1 MQYLRL
7 PIRQLV
13 EFLLRTG
20 SIDSRFTGFDRAN
33 EGARIHRRLQKAAG
47 EGYEAEVF
55 LSAERTVEEV
65 VFTIEGR
72 ADGIFT
78 ENGLVTIDEIKTT
91 AIPTEEITED
101 MNPCHWAQGMLY
113 AAIYGEQKGLERLAV
128 RLTYYQIDTAEI
140 SRFTRRF
147 SIGELE
153 AFFQELLRQYLPWAK
168 RQLDWNTHRN
178 QTLRELKFP
187 FASYR
192 PGQRALAGEIY
203 RACAAGKTPDRKSG
217 TRLFCQAPTGIGKTM
232 SAIFP
237 ALKAIGEEKGEKLF
251 YLTARNTTQT
261 AAEDAVRRLREAS
274 PELALRSVTL
284 TAKEKACLC
293 KDTEGHPSCLPETCP
308 YANGYYERVKDA
320 LAALLDGEGTFS
332 RDVLTQTAERFSVCP
347 FELGLDLSEW
357 CDVVIGDYNYL
368 FDPVVHLRRF
378 FDGAGDWIFLVDEA
392 HNLPDRARA
401 MYSASFR
408 KSSLT
413 EAKRTLGR
421 GKSSLK
427 TALTKA
433 DKAFR
438 EVRNAVAKQAPRR
451 QPTGLPETES
461 TEQISLLDSSEPEL
475 ELPEAI
481 FAENGTLFLK
491 ELPEML
497 RKPLSVVQAPLQA
510 WLEDAPDDPAHGQLL
525 ELYFTVQ
532 DMLRAAERYDDHF
545 VTQLT
550 AYGSELEC
558 SILCLDPSPFVDA
571 SLACGRA
578 AAMFSATLTPPGYY
592 RNVLGCPDARAVA
605 LESPFPAEHLGL
617 YCLPVSTRYR
627 DRETSVSAISDALAV
642 MAGGKTGNYLA
653 FFPSY
658 AYLKQVWED
667 FSTRYPDIGTLPQ
680 EKGMDDAGRRA
691 FLEKFTPDPE
701 KTLLGFGVMGGIFGE
716 GVDLTG
722 DRLIGCAIV
731 GVGLPQVNPRQEIL
745 KRYYDASSG
754 TGFEYAYRYPGM
766 NKVLQAAGRV
776 IRTQDDKGVVLLLDD
791 RFARREYS
799 CLFPKHWSHLQY
811 LNTTDELKKRLKEFW
826 DASVE
831 IESNEN
837 VIKGC

>member
-1 MQYLRL
+1 MAQLRL

-33 EGARIHRRLQKAAG
+33 EGARLHRKLQKAAG
-47 EGYEAEVF
+47 ESYEAEVF
-55 LSAERTVEEV
+55 LSAERTVEDIT
-65 VFTIEGR
+65 FTIEGR

-91 AIPTEEITED
+91 AIPTDEITED

-113 AAIYGEQKGLERLAV
+113 AAIYGQQNGLERLAV
-128 RLTYYQIDTAEI
+128 RLTYYQIDTDEI
-140 SRFTRRF
+140 VRFTRKF
-147 SIGELE
+147 SIDELE
-153 AFFQELLRQYLPWAK
+153 AFFLDLLRQYLPWAR
-168 RQLDWNTHRN
+168 RQLDWNTRRN
-178 QTLRELKFP
+178 QSLRELKFP
-187 FASYR
+187 FATYR

-203 RACAAGKTPDRKSG
+203 RACAAGKTPDRKGG

-237 ALKAIGEEKGEKLF
+237 ALKAIGEGKGEKLF

-261 AAEDAVRRLREAS
+261 AAEDAVARLRSAS
-274 PELALRSVTL
+274 PELSLRSVTL

-293 KDTEGHPSCLPETCP
+293 KDEEGHPSCLPEACP
-308 YANGYYERVKDA
+308 YANGYYERIKDA
-320 LAALLDGEGTFS
+320 LAALLDGDGSFS
-332 RDVLTQTAERFSVCP
+332 RSTLTGAAKRFKVCP
-347 FELGLDLSEW
+347 FEMGLDLSEW

-378 FDGAGDWIFLVDEA
+378 FDGAGDWLFLVDEA

-413 EAKRTLGR
+413 EAKRALGR
-421 GKSSLK
+421 GKGSLK

-433 DKAFR
+433 DKAFL
-438 EVRNAVAKQAPRR
+438 EVRKTVAKLAPRH
-451 QPTGLPETES
+451 QPVTVQEEPV
-461 TEQISLLDSSEPEL
+461 TEQTSLLDTPETSVT
-475 ELPEAI
+475 LPEPI
-481 FAENGTLFLK
+481 FAENGTVFLK
-491 ELPEML
+491 ELPDIL
-497 RKPLSVVQAPLQA
+497 RKPLGAVQAPLQA
-510 WLEDAPDDPAHGQLL
+510 WLEDNPDDPAHAQLL
-525 ELYFTVQ
+525 ELYFAVQ
-532 DMLRAAERYDDHF
+532 DMTRSAERYDEHF

-550 AYGSELEC
+550 AYGSDLEL

-592 RNVLGCPDARAVA
+592 KNVLGCPEARAVA
-605 LESPFPAEHLGL
+605 LESPFPAEHVGL

-627 DRETSVSAISDALAV
+627 DREKSVSAISDALAV
-642 MAGGKTGNYLA
+642 LANGKVGNYLA

-658 AYLKQVWED
+658 AYMKQVWED
-667 FSTRYPDIGTLPQ
+667 FSARYPDIETLVQ
-680 EKGMDDAGRRA
+680 ESGLDDAGRAA
-691 FLEKFTPDPE
+691 FLEKFAPDPE

-716 GVDLTG
+716 GVDLVG
-722 DRLIGCAIV
+722 DRLIGCAVV

-745 KRYYDASSG
+745 KRYYDELSG

-776 IRTQDDKGVVLLLDD
+776 IRTQEDKGVVLLLDD
-791 RFARREYS
+791 RFARNEYAR
-799 CLFPKHWSHLQY
+799 LFPKHWAHLRY
-811 LNTTDELKKRLKEFW
+811 LRTAKELEGQLNRFW
-826 DASVE
+826 
-831 IESNEN
+831 
-837 VIKGC
+837 KQFL

>member
-1 MQYLRL
+1 MSQLRL

-20 SIDSRFTGFDRAN
+20 SIDSQFTGFDRAN
-33 EGARIHRRLQKAAG
+33 EGARLHRKLQKAAG

-55 LSAERTVEEV
+55 LSAERTVEDIA
-65 VFTIEGR
+65 FTVEGR

-78 ENGLVTIDEIKTT
+78 EDGLVTIDEIKTT
-91 AIPTEEITED
+91 AIPTAEIAED

-113 AAIYGEQKGLERLAV
+113 AAIYGQQNGLEQLAV
-128 RLTYYQIDTAEI
+128 RLTYYQIDTDEI
-140 SRFTRRF
+140 VRFTKEF

-153 AFFQELLRQYLPWAK
+153 AFFLDLLRQYLPWAR
-168 RQLDWNTHRN
+168 RQLDWTARRN
-178 QTLRELKFP
+178 ESLRELKFP

-203 RACAAGKTPDRKSG
+203 RACAAGKTPDRKGG

-237 ALKAIGEEKGEKLF
+237 ALKAIGEGKGEKLF

-261 AAEDAVRRLREAS
+261 AAEDAVTRLRNSS
-274 PELALRSVTL
+274 PELSLRSVTL

-293 KDTEGHPSCLPETCP
+293 RDEEGHPSCLPENCP
-308 YANGYYERVKDA
+308 YANGYYERIKDA
-320 LAALLDGEGTFS
+320 LAALLDGDGNFS
-332 RDVLTQTAERFSVCP
+332 RNILTETAKRFTVCP
-347 FELGLDLSEW
+347 FEMGLDLSEW

-378 FDGAGDWIFLVDEA
+378 FDGAGDWLFLVDEA

-408 KSSLT
+408 KSSLA
-413 EAKRTLGR
+413 EAKRALGR
-421 GKSSLK
+421 GKGSLK

-433 DKAFR
+433 DKAFL
-438 EVRNAVAKQAPRR
+438 EVRKTVARLAPRH
-451 QPTGLPETES
+451 QPVTAQEEPV
-461 TEQISLLDSSEPEL
+461 TEQTSLLDVPETAVS
-475 ELPEAI
+475 LPESI
-481 FAENGTLFLK
+481 FAENGTVFLK
-491 ELPEML
+491 ELPDVL
-497 RKPLSVVQAPLQA
+497 RKPLGAIQAPLQA
-510 WLEDAPDDPAHGQLL
+510 WLEDNPDDPAHSQLL
-525 ELYFTVQ
+525 ELYFAVQ
-532 DMLRAAERYDDHF
+532 DMTRSAERYDAHF

-550 AYGSELEC
+550 AYGSDLEL

-592 RNVLGCPDARAVA
+592 KTVLGCPDARAVA

-627 DRETSVSAISDALAV
+627 DREKSVTAISDALAV
-642 MAGGKTGNYLA
+642 LANGKIGNYLA

-667 FSTRYPDIGTLPQ
+667 FSARYPDIETLVQ
-680 EKGMDDAGRRA
+680 ESGLDDAGRAA
-691 FLEKFTPDPE
+691 FLEKFTPNPQR
-701 KTLLGFGVMGGIFGE
+701 TLLGFGVMGGIFGE
-716 GVDLTG
+716 GVDLVG
-722 DRLIGCAIV
+722 DRLIGCAVV

-745 KRYYDASSG
+745 KRYYDELSG

-776 IRTQDDKGVVLLLDD
+776 IRTQEDKGVVLLLDD
-791 RFARREYS
+791 RFARGEYS
-799 CLFPKHWSHLQY
+799 RLLPKHWSHLRY
-811 LNTTDELKKRLKEFW
+811 LRTTRELEGELEKFWKRFL
-826 DASVE
+826 
-831 IESNEN
+831 
-837 VIKGC
+837 

>member
-1 MQYLRL
+1 MSQLRL

-33 EGARIHRRLQKAAG
+33 EGARLHRKLQKAAG

-55 LSAERTVEEV
+55 LSAERTVEDIT
-65 VFTIEGR
+65 FTVEGR

-78 ENGLVTIDEIKTT
+78 EDGLVTIDEIKTT
-91 AIPTEEITED
+91 AIPTAEIAED

-113 AAIYGEQKGLERLAV
+113 AAIYGQQNGLERLAV
-128 RLTYYQIDTAEI
+128 RLTYYQIDTDEI
-140 SRFTRRF
+140 VRFTKEF

-153 AFFQELLRQYLPWAK
+153 AFFLDLLRQYLPWAR
-168 RQLDWNTHRN
+168 RQLDWNIRRN
-178 QTLRELKFP
+178 ESLRELKFP

-203 RACAAGKTPDRKSG
+203 RACAAGKTPDRKGG

-237 ALKAIGEEKGEKLF
+237 ALKAIGEGKGEKLF

-261 AAEDAVRRLREAS
+261 AAEDAVTRLRNSS
-274 PELALRSVTL
+274 PELSLRSVTL

-293 KDTEGHPSCLPETCP
+293 KDEEGHPSCLPENCP
-308 YANGYYERVKDA
+308 YANGYYERIKDA
-320 LAALLDGEGTFS
+320 LAALLDGDGNFS
-332 RDVLTQTAERFSVCP
+332 RNILTETAKRFTVCP
-347 FELGLDLSEW
+347 FEMGLDLSEW

-378 FDGAGDWIFLVDEA
+378 FDGAGDWLFLVDEA

-413 EAKRTLGR
+413 EAKRALGR
-421 GKSSLK
+421 GKGSLK

-433 DKAFR
+433 DKAFL
-438 EVRNAVAKQAPRR
+438 EVRKTVAKLAPRH
-451 QPTGLPETES
+451 QPVTAQEEPV
-461 TEQISLLDSSEPEL
+461 TEQTSLLDVPETAVS
-475 ELPEAI
+475 LPEPI
-481 FAENGTLFLK
+481 FAENGTVFLK
-491 ELPEML
+491 ELPDVL
-497 RKPLSVVQAPLQA
+497 RKPLGAIQAPLQA
-510 WLEDAPDDPAHGQLL
+510 WLEDNPDDPAHSQLL
-525 ELYFTVQ
+525 ELYFSVQ
-532 DMLRAAERYDDHF
+532 DMTRSAERYDAHF

-550 AYGSELEC
+550 AYGSNLEL

-592 RNVLGCPDARAVA
+592 KNVLGCPDARAVA

-627 DRETSVSAISDALAV
+627 DREKSVTAISDALAV
-642 MAGGKTGNYLA
+642 LANGKIGNYLA

-667 FSTRYPDIGTLPQ
+667 FSARYPDIETLVQ
-680 EKGMDDAGRRA
+680 ESGLDDAGRAA

-701 KTLLGFGVMGGIFGE
+701 RTLLGFGVMGGIFGE
-716 GVDLTG
+716 GVDLVG
-722 DRLIGCAIV
+722 DRLVGCAVV
-731 GVGLPQVNPRQEIL
+731 GVGLPQVSPRQEIL
-745 KRYYDASSG
+745 KRYYDELSG

-776 IRTQDDKGVVLLLDD
+776 IRTQEDKGVVLLLDD
-791 RFARREYS
+791 RFARSEYS
-799 CLFPKHWSHLQY
+799 RLLPKHWSHLRY
-811 LNTTDELKKRLKEFW
+811 LRTTTELEGELKKFW
-826 DASVE
+826 
-831 IESNEN
+831 
-837 VIKGC
+837 KHFL

>member
-1 MQYLRL
+1 MSQLRL

-33 EGARIHRRLQKAAG
+33 EGARLHRKLQKAAG

-55 LSAERTVEEV
+55 LSAERMVEDITFTV
-65 VFTIEGR
+65 EGR

-78 ENGLVTIDEIKTT
+78 EDGLVTIDEIKTT
-91 AIPTEEITED
+91 AIPTAEIAED

-113 AAIYGEQKGLERLAV
+113 AAIYGQQNGLERLAV
-128 RLTYYQIDTAEI
+128 RLTYYQIDTDEI
-140 SRFTRRF
+140 VRFTKEF

-153 AFFQELLRQYLPWAK
+153 AFFLDLLRQYLPWAR
-168 RQLDWNTHRN
+168 RQLDWNTRRN
-178 QTLRELKFP
+178 ESLRELKFS

-203 RACAAGKTPDRKSG
+203 RACSAGKTPDRKNG

-237 ALKAIGEEKGEKLF
+237 ALKAIGEGKGEKLF

-261 AAEDAVRRLREAS
+261 AAEDAVTRLRNSS
-274 PELALRSVTL
+274 PELSLRSVTL

-293 KDTEGHPSCLPETCP
+293 KDEEGRPSCLPENCP
-308 YANGYYERVKDA
+308 YANGYYERIKDA
-320 LAALLDGEGTFS
+320 LAALLDGDGNFS
-332 RDVLTQTAERFSVCP
+332 RNILTETAKRFTVCP
-347 FELGLDLSEW
+347 FEMGLDLSEW

-368 FDPVVHLRRF
+368 FDPIVHLRRF
-378 FDGAGDWIFLVDEA
+378 FDGAGDWLFLVDEV

-408 KSSLT
+408 KSSIT
-413 EAKRTLGR
+413 EAKRALGR
-421 GKSSLK
+421 GKGSLK

-433 DKAFR
+433 DKAFL
-438 EVRNAVAKQAPRR
+438 EVRKTVAKLAPRH
-451 QPTGLPETES
+451 QPVTAQEEPV
-461 TEQISLLDSSEPEL
+461 TEQTSLLDAPETAVS
-475 ELPEAI
+475 LPEPI
-481 FAENGTLFLK
+481 FAENGTVFLK
-491 ELPEML
+491 ELPDIL
-497 RKPLSVVQAPLQA
+497 RKPLGAVRAPLQA
-510 WLEDAPDDPAHGQLL
+510 WLEDNPDDPAHGQLL
-525 ELYFTVQ
+525 ELYFAVQ
-532 DMLRAAERYDDHF
+532 DMTRSAERYDAHF

-550 AYGSELEC
+550 AYGSDLEF

-592 RNVLGCPDARAVA
+592 KNVLGCPDARAVA

-627 DRETSVSAISDALAV
+627 DREKSVTAISDALAV
-642 MAGGKTGNYLA
+642 LANGKIGNYLA

-667 FSTRYPDIGTLPQ
+667 FSARYPDIETLVQ
-680 EKGMDDAGRRA
+680 ESGLDDAGRAA

-701 KTLLGFGVMGGIFGE
+701 RTLLGFGVMGGIFGE
-716 GVDLTG
+716 GVDLVG
-722 DRLIGCAIV
+722 DRLIGCAVV
-731 GVGLPQVNPRQEIL
+731 GVGLPQVSPRQEVL
-745 KRYYDASSG
+745 KRYYDELSG

-776 IRTQDDKGVVLLLDD
+776 IRTQEDKGVVLLLDD
-791 RFARREYS
+791 RFARGEYVR
-799 CLFPKHWSHLQY
+799 LLPKHWSHLHY
-811 LNTTDELKKRLKEFW
+811 LRTTRELEGEMKGFWKR
-826 DASVE
+826 
-831 IESNEN
+831 
-837 VIKGC
+837 